1 MDRPTQYHCIVTVAK
16 LYLTALLHTITLPT
30 VALYLTPL
38 LPSFHTYI
46 SYSISVS
53 GGILTDLNWTDA
65 RVIPIEADHVIM
77 ETYLCKN
84 WFALVAQ
91 AYQLMAGG
99 KCKDPTSLNIR

>member
-1 MDRPTQYHCIVTVAK
+1 LRGT
-16 LYLTALLHTITLPT
+16 
-30 VALYLTPL
+30 
-38 LPSFHTYI
+38 
-46 SYSISVS
+46 
-53 GGILTDLNWTDA
+53 

-99 KCKDPTSLNIR
+99 KCKDSTSLNIR